1 MCSIIAGIKKCKSII
16 KENKKKLDKVVLLGK
31 HKLNSIEVLFSRD
44 LIGSYISHDRF
55 LWVNCVLIEYNE
67 KKEQI
72 KKCWNF
78 CRIYTAM
85 VTIKTDCVVVRKMM
99 GTKI

>member
-55 LWVNCVLIEYNE
+55 L
-67 KKEQI
+67 
-72 KKCWNF
+72 
-78 CRIYTAM
+78 
-85 VTIKTDCVVVRKMM
+85 
-99 GTKI
+99 